1 MKAETKPTEK
11 KPETKTERREGE
23 TQPET
28 KRREVVE
35 WHEVFDGN
43 KIKLVY
49 GKAGVGKTRL
59 ALAIAKR
66 DTEAGRDVFYIST
79 ELNNDPMID
88 AISKYVTNVMPIYKP
103 YEVFNTLKR
112 MTIDPGDVIIIDSLG
127 GIRENW
133 TTFYG
138 RGNTSDTAPT
148 NRLITSIVH
157 LLALRWVQTKR
168 QIKVILITHE
178 SPAIGKLWYGEDG
191 APTTAQHSMHDVSM
205 VVRILMRES
214 YDETGELVS
223 VERIGKVVMDRYNEV
238 GAGKIFYLPQPVI

>member
-1 MKAETKPTEK
+1 
-11 KPETKTERREGE
+11 
-23 TQPET
+23 
-28 KRREVVE
+28 
-35 WHEVFDGN
+35 
-43 KIKLVY
+43 
-49 GKAGVGKTRL
+49 
-59 ALAIAKR
+59 
-66 DTEAGRDVFYIST
+66 
-79 ELNNDPMID
+79 
-88 AISKYVTNVMPIYKP
+88 
-103 YEVFNTLKR
+103 VFNTLKR

-148 NRLITSIVH
+148 NRLIASIVH

-205 VVRILMRES
+205 AVRIVMREN

-223 VERIGKVVMDRYNEV
+223 VERIGKVVMDRYNEI

>member
-1 MKAETKPTEK
+1 MKAETKTTEK
-11 KPETKTERREGE
+11 KPESKTERKMGEAREE
-23 TQPET
+23 AQ
-28 KRREVVE
+28 KREVVE
-35 WHEVFDGN
+35 WYEAFDKN
-43 KIKLVY
+43 LIDLVY
-49 GKAGVGKTRL
+49 GKAGGGKTRL
-59 ALAIAKR
+59 AISIAKR
-66 DTEAGRDVFYIST
+66 DLESGRDVIYIST
-79 ELNNDPMID
+79 EINNDPLID

-103 YEVFNTLKR
+103 YEVFSTLKH
-112 MTIDPGDVIIIDSLG
+112 MTIEPGDVIIIDSLG

-133 TTFYG
+133 VSYYG

-148 NRLITSIVH
+148 NRLITNIVH

-205 VVRILMRES
+205 VIRILMREN

-223 VERIGKVVMDRYNEV
+223 VERIGKIVMDRYNV
-238 GAGKIFYLPQPVI
+238 IGAGKIFYLPQPVI

>member
-1 MKAETKPTEK
+1 MKVEAKPTEK
-11 KPETKTERREGE
+11 KPETKTERKPETREGE
-23 TQPET
+23 TQ
-28 KRREVVE
+28 RREVVE
-35 WHEVFDGN
+35 WYEPFEKN
-43 KIKLVY
+43 LIILMY
-49 GKAGVGKTRL
+49 GKAGGGKTRL
-59 ALAIAKR
+59 AISIAKR
-66 DTEAGRDVFYIST
+66 DTETGRDVIYIST

-112 MTIDPGDVIIIDSLG
+112 MTIDPGDIIIIDSLG

-148 NRLITSIVH
+148 NRLIASIVH

-205 VVRILMRES
+205 VIRILIRES
-214 YDETGELVS
+214 YGELGELVS
-223 VERIGKVVMDRYNEV
+223 VERIGKVVMDRYNV
-238 GAGKIFYLPQPVI
+238 IGAGKNFYLPPPVI

>member
-11 KPETKTERREGE
+11 KPESKTERKIEAREGE
-23 TQPET
+23 AQ
-28 KRREVVE
+28 RREVVE
-35 WHEVFDGN
+35 WYEVFDGN

-59 ALAIAKR
+59 ALAVAKR

-79 ELNNDPMID
+79 ELNNDPLID

-133 TTFYG
+133 VTYYG
-138 RGNTSDTAPT
+138 RGNVSDTAPT
-148 NRLITSIVH
+148 NRLIASIVH

-178 SPAIGKLWYGEDG
+178 SPAVGKLWYGEDG

-205 VVRILMRES
+205 VVRIVMREN
-214 YDETGELVS
+214 YDETGELIS
-223 VERIGKVVMDRYNEV
+223 VERIGRVVMDRYNV
-238 GAGKIFYLPQPVI
+238 IGAGKIFYLPQPVI

>member
-11 KPETKTERREGE
+11 KPESKTERREGE
-23 TQPET
+23 TQPEA

-66 DTEAGRDVFYIST
+66 DTEAGRDVLYIST

-88 AISKYVTNVMPIYKP
+88 AISKYVTSVMPIYKP

-127 GIRENW
+127 GISENW

-205 VVRILMRES
+205 AVRIVMREN

-223 VERIGKVVMDRYNEV
+223 VERIGKVVMDRYNEI